1 MCCNN
6 PACHVTE
13 DDIEKYMGNF
23 DKEKNV
29 LKKYAR
35 KGQCFS
41 TSKYILT
48 LTKD

>member
-1 MCCNN
+1 
-6 PACHVTE
+6 
-13 DDIEKYMGNF
+13 MGNF

-41 TSKYILT
+41 TSTFVRFMKP
-48 LTKD
+48 D